1 MKRPVPGTALAPAAR
16 LGDNR
21 PMPNLARPAR
31 PFVAIL
37 VAITFVL
44 SLAMPPA
51 QAHQEGKSR
60 TEQADAKQRLA
71 DLRSKME
78 ALAKE
83 QAETAAR
90 RDSANAELAK
100 QANALASAARAVR
113 QTDAELA
120 AKQQQLDQ
128 LQQQRTD
135 LKRTLNNQ
143 RAAIADLLRAT
154 YALGHGSDL
163 RLLLGDEDVARI
175 SRALVYSKY
184 FQQDRVQRVQRL
196 MADLAKLQELE
207 NAITAEQQALQAA
220 RAQREQQAKTLAQQR
235 AAQQKLASAAN
246 AQYKDQAQRL
256 AAMKQD
262 AQSLDNLLAK
272 LQRAIDEAARE
283 AAAREAAARAATAKR
298 HPGHKPPPPIEV
310 GSASANIRGNLPWPA
325 SGVVNSYG
333 SGVLIKASGGSEIHA
348 VARGRVIYAGF
359 LRGYGMLL
367 IINHGNGWMSMYGN
381 NETLLHGVG
390 DQVEAGEAIGT
401 ASAPTGINTGTYF
414 ELRKNGKPVDPR
426 SWLSQRR

>member
-1 MKRPVPGTALAPAAR
+1 MKRPVPGAALAPAAR

-21 PMPNLARPAR
+21 PMPNLAR

-283 AAAREAAARAATAKR
+283 AAAREAAARAATTKK
-298 HPGHKPPPPIEV
+298 HPGHKPPPPMEV

-333 SGVLIKASGGSEIHA
+333 SGVLIKARGGSEIHA

>member
-1 MKRPVPGTALAPAAR
+1 
-16 LGDNR
+16 
-21 PMPNLARPAR
+21 MPNLAR

-220 RAQREQQAKTLAQQR
+220 RAQREQQAKALAQQR

-283 AAAREAAARAATAKR
+283 AAAREAAARAATTKK
-298 HPGHKPPPPIEV
+298 HPGHKPPPPMEV

-333 SGVLIKASGGSEIHA
+333 SGVLIKARGGSEIHA